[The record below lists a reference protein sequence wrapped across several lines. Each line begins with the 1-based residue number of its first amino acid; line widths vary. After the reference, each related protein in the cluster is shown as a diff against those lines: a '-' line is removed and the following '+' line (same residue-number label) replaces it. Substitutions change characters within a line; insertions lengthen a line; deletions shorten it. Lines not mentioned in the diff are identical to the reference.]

1 MVKSGLT
8 KEQAIKKVVSLLE
21 TQLKSSDAALDG
33 LYIELGDGFN
43 ISCEQAIKNFKV
55 EMW

>member
-8 KEQAIKKVVSLLE
+8 KEQAIKKVISLLE
-21 TQLKSSDAALDG
+21 SQLNSSDCAIDG

-43 ISCEQAIKNFKV
+43 IQCEQSVKKFKV

>member
-1 MVKSGLT
+1 MVKSGLS

-21 TQLKSSDAALDG
+21 SQLNSSDSALDG
-33 LYIELGDGFN
+33 LYIELGDGFC
-43 ISCEQAIKNFKV
+43 ISCEQSVKKFKV